1 MEIDK
6 AVVGL
11 APHPAPPLPRLA
23 PQDSYLPAFANCDAD
38 DLLSQI
44 RTWRHADVSRHTGGD
59 LAAALGR
66 VRARVLLMP
75 CDEDRYFTLG
85 EAQHEAA
92 LLGERATLRPIVS
105 AAGHRAGDPHRP
117 ELAAEAAFIRR
128 HVHELLSER

>member
-1 MEIDK
+1 M
-6 AVVGL
+6 VGL

-75 CDEDRYFTLG
+75 CTTDKYFTVDEVRG
-85 EAQHEAA
+85 AA
-92 LLGERATLRPIVS
+92 STRAAVAIKCR
-105 AAGHRAGDPHRP
+105 
-117 ELAAEAAFIRR
+117 
-128 HVHELLSER
+128 LS